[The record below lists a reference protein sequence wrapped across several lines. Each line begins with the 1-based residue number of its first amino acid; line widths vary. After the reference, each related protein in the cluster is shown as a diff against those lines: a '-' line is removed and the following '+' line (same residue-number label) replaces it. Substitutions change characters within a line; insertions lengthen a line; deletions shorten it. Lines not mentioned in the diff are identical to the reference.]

1 MLGDRLYIARLESGL
16 TLEKIAEILDI
27 SYQAYRKFE
36 KNICYPKVETLM
48 KIAEM
53 YNLSIDYLLGY
64 TNDKKPLR
72 EDNEWHDRKH

>member
-64 TNDKKPLR
+64 TNNKKPLR
-72 EDNEWHDRKH
+72 EDNE

>member
-1 MLGDRLYIARLESGL
+1 MLGDRLYVARLESGL

-72 EDNEWHDRKH
+72 EDNE